1 MAVTG
6 QLLLLLNLV
15 ILRVNYS
22 NHSPNPA
29 DVPLRV
35 SVSSVTGI
43 CNSSFRSSFAG
54 LSLNDRST
62 ANFKFKSR
70 AKRFLSCRVQYTA
83 KGTSSF
89 HLERVLLAC
98 GDVSVNPGP
107 RKLKTAP
114 KYPCNECQ
122 RAVRNNQD
130 AILCSGCNK
139 WSHAKCLHM
148 SRTTFRYY
156 LDKPD
161 LEWTCATCT
170 LPPLSDS
177 FFAEDSIEEP
187 LFTNVDL
194 EVIHSNQRFQ
204 ERSNDIITDN
214 AQLESQR
221 KYASKDILMCHLN
234 INSIQNKFEV
244 LAATIK
250 KIGAHIAFISETK
263 IDASYPDAQ
272 F

>member
-1 MAVTG
+1 MI
-6 QLLLLLNLV
+6 N
-15 ILRVNYS
+15 S
-22 NHSPNPA
+22 
-29 DVPLRV
+29 
-35 SVSSVTGI
+35 
-43 CNSSFRSSFAG
+43 NSSFCCLAG
-54 LSLNDRST
+54 LSVNDRST

-83 KGTSSF
+83 KGMSSF
-89 HLERVLLAC
+89 HLERDLLAC

-107 RKLKTAP
+107 GKLKTAP

-148 SRTTFRYY
+148 SRTIFRYY

-161 LEWTCATCT
+161 LEWTCATCA

-177 FFAEDSIEEP
+177 FFVEDSTEEP
-187 LFTNVDL
+187 LITNVDS
-194 EVIHSNQRFQ
+194 EVILSSQEFQ
-204 ERSNDIITDN
+204 ERSNDTITEN

-234 INSIQNKFEV
+234 INSIQNKFEE

-272 F
+272 FSIVGFHMTSLKFKLQNYRSY

>member
-6 QLLLLLNLV
+6 QLLMLLNLV

-22 NHSPNPA
+22 THSPKPA
-29 DVPLRV
+29 DVSLRV
-35 SVSSVTGI
+35 SVSGVTGI
-43 CNSSFRSSFAG
+43 SNSSFRSFAR
-54 LSLNDRST
+54 LSVNDRST

-70 AKRFLSCRVQYTA
+70 AKRFLSCKVQYTA

-89 HLERVLLAC
+89 HLERDLLAC

-122 RAVRNNQD
+122 RAVRSNQD

-139 WSHAKCLHM
+139 WSHAKCLYM

-156 LDKPD
+156 LDKPG

-194 EVIHSNQRFQ
+194 EVIHSNQRLQ
-204 ERSNDIITDN
+204 ERSNNIITDN

-234 INSIQNKFEV
+234 INSIQNKFEE
-244 LAATIK
+244 LDATIK
-250 KIGAHIAFISETK
+250 RIGAHIV
-263 IDASYPDAQ
+263 YQ
-272 F
+272 